1 MAKNARSENS
11 WERQPG
17 ETPKA
22 FEAFDLY
29 CKLGEERSVRKV
41 AQKLTKSDTI
51 IKRWSSQW
59 NWVNRAR
66 DYDNELKRREL
77 QTQKKAYQDMQKRQI
92 GMAIQ
97 LQKKAFEALQKLPV
111 DKMTAKDIKEFMKLG
126 AALERANMDM
136 AAAEQNRDADEDTM
150 IDIYLPEKD
159 GDNGE

>member
-22 FEAFDLY
+22 FEAFELY
-29 CKLGEERSVRKV
+29 CKLGEERSIRKV
-41 AQKLTKSDTI
+41 AQKLLKSQQLMS
-51 IKRWSSQW
+51 RWSSQW
-59 NWVNRAR
+59 SWVSRAR
-66 DYDNELKRREL
+66 DYDNEMKRREL
-77 QTQKKAYQDMQKRQI
+77 QAQKKAYQDMQKRQI
-92 GMAIQ
+92 GMAVQ

-136 AAAEQNRDADEDTM
+136 AIAEQSRSVDDETTV
-150 IDIYLPEKD
+150 DIYLPEKD
-159 GDNGE
+159 GGNGE

>member
-22 FEAFDLY
+22 FEAFELY
-29 CKLGEERSVRKV
+29 CKLGEERSLVKVGRK
-41 AQKLTKSDTI
+41 LGKSTTLI
-51 IKRWSSQW
+51 ERWSSQW
-59 NWVNRAR
+59 KWVNRAR
-66 DYDNELKRREL
+66 DYDNEMKRREL
-77 QTQKKAYQDMQKRQI
+77 QAQKKAYQDMQKRQI

-97 LQKKAFEALQKLPV
+97 LQKKAFEALQNLPV

-126 AALERANMDM
+126 AALERANMDI
-136 AAAEQNRDADEDTM
+136 AIAEQSRNADDDTTV
-150 IDIYLPEKD
+150 DIYLPEKD